1 MNQRVSA
8 PARVLAA
15 IALVCGFLV
24 IVVVVATS
32 LSGDDDG
39 GGSGVG
45 SRPAR
50 QVSGG
55 SGDEEGSTPKV
66 YVVQNGDT
74 LTSIAHKTGVSV
86 ARIQTLNPGVDPQ
99 ILISGEKLKL
109 R

>member
-8 PARVLAA
+8 PARAFAV
-15 IALVCGFLV
+15 IALVCGFLIV
-24 IVVVVATS
+24 IVVVAGS
-32 LSGDDDG
+32 LGGDGDSGD
-39 GGSGVG
+39 G
-45 SRPAR
+45 SRSVR
-50 QVSGG
+50 QTT
-55 SGDEEGSTPKV
+55 SGDGRGGTPKS

-86 ARIQTLNPGVDPQ
+86 VRIQTLNPGVDPQ

>member
-1 MNQRVSA
+1 MNQRFSA
-8 PARVLAA
+8 LARAIAA

-24 IVVVVATS
+24 VVAVVATS
-32 LSGDDDG
+32 LGDGDGNGSDRGSSPAGQLTTG
-39 GGSGVG
+39 GGN
-45 SRPAR
+45 
-50 QVSGG
+50 GG
-55 SGDEEGSTPKV
+55 TPKS

-86 ARIQTLNPGVDPQ
+86 ARIQSLNPGVDPQ

>member
-8 PARVLAA
+8 PARTFAA

-24 IVVVVATS
+24 VVIVVATS
-32 LSGDDDG
+32 LGGDG
-39 GGSGVG
+39 GGSADGL
-45 SRPAR
+45 RPAG
-50 QVSGG
+50 QATSGG
-55 SGDEEGSTPKV
+55 SDNGSTPKV

-74 LTSIAHKTGVSV
+74 LTSIAHRTGVSV
-86 ARIQTLNPGVDPQ
+86 LRIQALNPGVDPQ